1 MFVMSES
8 RGVLKANG
16 LCILEH
22 AQCTVRHK
30 EFLAMQD
37 DDSEDLV
44 VDLNT
49 CSFVPERLRNWQL
62 MTEVIDK
69 LNKL

>member
-1 MFVMSES
+1 MFMMSES
-8 RGVLKANG
+8 RGVLNANG
-16 LCILEH
+16 LCILEP
-22 AQCTVRHK
+22 AQCTVRHRD
-30 EFLAMQD
+30 FMTMQD

-49 CSFVPERLRNWQL
+49 GSFVPERLRNRQL

>member
-16 LCILEH
+16 LCILEPD
-22 AQCTVRHK
+22 QSTVGHK

-49 CSFVPERLRNWQL
+49 GSFVPERLRNWQL
-62 MTEVIDK
+62 MTDVIDK
-69 LNKL
+69 LNKV